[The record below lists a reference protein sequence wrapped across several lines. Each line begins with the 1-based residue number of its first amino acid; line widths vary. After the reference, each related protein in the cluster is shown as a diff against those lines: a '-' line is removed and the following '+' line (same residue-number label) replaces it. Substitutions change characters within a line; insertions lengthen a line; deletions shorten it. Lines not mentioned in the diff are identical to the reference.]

1 MNSNSQTPTFS
12 DNSTLK
18 GSKRL
23 TEIEMDEKRAR
34 GLCI

>member
-12 DNSTLK
+12 DNSTLR

-23 TEIEMDEKRAR
+23 TEIEMDEKGAR